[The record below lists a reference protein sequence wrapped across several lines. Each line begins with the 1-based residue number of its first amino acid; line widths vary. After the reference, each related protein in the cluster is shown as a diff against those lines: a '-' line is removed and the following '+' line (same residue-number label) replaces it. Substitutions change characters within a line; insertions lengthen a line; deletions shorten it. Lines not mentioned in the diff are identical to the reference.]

1 MIVRYR
7 WALGVVER
15 KEFERA
21 SKTKLYIGGR
31 RRMNAKP
38 WSETRSEAIRRS
50 IEWCDREAAGAR
62 RAALAWDAEA
72 KLAFVELVKELAGVH
87 EYEYDDGVGTED
99 DTTGGVG

>member
-31 RRMNAKP
+31 RMSAKP
-38 WSETRSEAIRRS
+38 WSETRSEAIRRR
-50 IEWCDREAAGAR
+50 IERCDREAAGAR

-72 KLAFVELVKELAGVH
+72 KLAFVELVRELSGVH
-87 EYEYDDGVGTED
+87 EYDYGAED
-99 DTTGGVG
+99 DTAGGVG